1 MAARKTNTAA
11 ASTVARSREALL
23 NDVAVGAFNVGNI
36 KVEMLRILNQF
47 KTVKG
52 KDGAKLDWSKQEDV
66 KQMFYRG
73 YMAAR
78 MFPGH
83 VGEPTFAMISS
94 AAEVLNTKGYVDPSK
109 GTAKGGTADKR
120 RTKEQERW
128 YGNARQAW
136 SDIINLAGLSASDA
150 RGGNNNQSG
159 AKATRAPQ
167 TATVPAAVE
176 VDRDGEPV
184 ATPVAPAVVGPVEA
198 VAYFKTQAAT
208 MLAYTNKHAKVI
220 GPQAREAVRQF
231 HLVMKGLEVV
241 EATKCTN

>member
-1 MAARKTNTAA
+1 MATKASKT
-11 ASTVARSREALL
+11 TVVVRSREAML
-23 NDVAVGAFNVGNI
+23 NDVAIGAFKVGNI

-47 KTVKG
+47 KATKG
-52 KDGAKLDWSKQEDV
+52 KNGAKLDWTKQEDV

-73 YMAAR
+73 FMASR

-83 VGEPTFAMISS
+83 VGEPTFAMISE
-94 AAEVLNTKGYVDPSK
+94 AANVLSTKGYVDPSK
-109 GTAKGGTADKR
+109 STAKGGPADKR

-136 SDIINLAGLSASDA
+136 SDIISLAGLTASDG
-150 RGGNNNQSG
+150 RGGANNQTG
-159 AKATRAPQ
+159 AKSTRAPQ
-167 TATVPAAVE
+167 TSTVPASETPTPTGAKA
-176 VDRDGEPV
+176 D
-184 ATPVAPAVVGPVEA
+184 PVAPAVVGPVEA

-241 EATKCTN
+241 EATKSTN